1 MGRHGDA
8 WKVRVTA
15 APEAGK
21 ANEELLR
28 FLARTLDVPKRDLTL
43 THGAAARDKVVEL
56 DGMSRDA
63 AEGILSAVA
72 ERRP

>member
-1 MGRHGDA
+1 VGRHGDA

-28 FLARTLDVPKRDLTL
+28 FLARTLDVRKRARTL
-43 THGAAARDKVVEL
+43 THGGAARDKVVEL